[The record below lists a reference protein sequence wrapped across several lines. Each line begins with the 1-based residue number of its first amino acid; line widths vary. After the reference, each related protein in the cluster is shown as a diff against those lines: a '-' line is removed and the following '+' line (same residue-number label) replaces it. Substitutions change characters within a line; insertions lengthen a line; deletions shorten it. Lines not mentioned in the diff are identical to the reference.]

1 MVKMN
6 EKYILKIKREK
17 NDNKNMNMKYK
28 SVRILRWPVSA
39 NELFF

>member
-17 NDNKNMNMKYK
+17 KRENDHKNMNMKYK
-28 SVRILRWPVSA
+28 SVRL
-39 NELFF
+39 